1 MHISPRVSFGMP
13 VYNGAKTIAS
23 ALESIL
29 GQTFADFEVIISDN
43 ASTDA
48 TSGIAQDFCKAD
60 RRIQYFRNERNLGAH
75 PNFNRAFTLSRG
87 EYFKWAAHDDV
98 IASDYLEK
106 CVRVLDEDSTFVM
119 CCSYGMYVDVD
130 GNEVPFGEKPLRL
143 DSEDVGVRFRDVLM
157 ESRTADQID
166 GLLRRSALKKTSL
179 MRPFLGA
186 EKLLLAE
193 LILQGR
199 CRQIEEYLFFK
210 GCGPEMFSLL
220 KTQEARQNWVS
231 TTPDRM
237 PAGVRYITGY
247 MKAMWG
253 SSLSPRELAK
263 CHLAL
268 LNYVLGWNTWKLRL
282 GRKKLGPGYSKAL
295 TSSGRF
301 EFREKSE

>member
-130 GNEVPFGEKPLRL
+130 GN
-143 DSEDVGVRFRDVLM
+143 
-157 ESRTADQID
+157 
-166 GLLRRSALKKTSL
+166 
-179 MRPFLGA
+179 
-186 EKLLLAE
+186 
-193 LILQGR
+193 
-199 CRQIEEYLFFK
+199 
-210 GCGPEMFSLL
+210 
-220 KTQEARQNWVS
+220 
-231 TTPDRM
+231 
-237 PAGVRYITGY
+237 
-247 MKAMWG
+247 
-253 SSLSPRELAK
+253 
-263 CHLAL
+263 
-268 LNYVLGWNTWKLRL
+268 
-282 GRKKLGPGYSKAL
+282 
-295 TSSGRF
+295 
-301 EFREKSE
+301 